1 MTRTTAERR
10 SGLSVLVAGGGVA
23 ALETALA
30 LRELAA
36 GLVHVEL
43 VAPELHFHYRP
54 LAVAEPFG
62 VGRVL
67 RWELEDLVRAM
78 GAEFAPGELVSVD
91 TEAQIAELRSGGRIE
106 YETLVLAYGARP
118 QEAVPGALT
127 FRGPADVEAMQSL
140 LDEITH
146 GRVER
151 IVFVIPSGVVWP
163 LPLYELALL
172 TAAELEIRGV
182 KAALSVVT
190 SEPAPLA
197 VFGVAASAA
206 VLAALQGRGIDV
218 RTSVYA
224 TEFGS
229 GLLACARA
237 EPIEADRVVALPRF
251 AGLEIDGVPRDRS
264 GFVPVDP
271 HGRVRGVR
279 NVYAAGDLTTF
290 PIKQGG
296 LAAQQA
302 DAVAETIAATT
313 GAPVDPRP
321 FEPVL
326 RALLLT
332 GKGAAYLRTELV
344 GGRGETSTASEEPLW
359 WPAGKIVGRYLA
371 PFLAELG
378 VLEVPPDPDGDV
390 LKIELDAAAAH
401 LLGWP
406 R

>member
-1 MTRTTAERR
+1 
-10 SGLSVLVAGGGVA
+10 LSVLVAGGGVA

-30 LRELAA
+30 LRELA
-36 GLVHVEL
+36 GGIVHVEL

-62 VGRVL
+62 VGRVR
-67 RWELEDLVRAM
+67 RWELGDLVRAA

-91 TEAQIAELRSGGRIE
+91 TEAQIVELRSGGRIE
-106 YETLVLAYGARP
+106 YGALVLACGARP
-118 QEAVPGALT
+118 LEAVPGALT
-127 FRGPADVEAMQSL
+127 FRGPADVEAMQRL
-140 LDEITH
+140 LDEITQ

-151 IVFVIPSGVVWP
+151 IVFAIPSGVVWP

-172 TAAELEIRGV
+172 TAAELGIRGV
-182 KAALSVVT
+182 KASLGIVT

-197 VFGVAASAA
+197 VFGDPAGAA
-206 VLAALQGRGIDV
+206 VLAALRERGIDV

-224 TEFGS
+224 EEFAD
-229 GLLACARA
+229 GLLACTRA
-237 EPIEADRVVALPRF
+237 EPVEADRVVALPRF

-264 GFVPVDP
+264 GFVPVDR

-302 DAVAETIAATT
+302 DAVAETIAASA
-313 GAPVDPRP
+313 GAPLDPRP
-321 FEPVL
+321 FSPVL

-332 GKGAAYLRTELV
+332 GRGAAYLQTELV
-344 GGRGETSTASEEPLW
+344 GGRGETSTASDEPLW
-359 WPAGKIVGRYLA
+359 WPAGKIAGRYLA

-378 VLEVPPDPDGDV
+378 VLEVPPEPDEDV
-390 LKIELDAAAAH
+390 LRIELDAAAAH

>member
-1 MTRTTAERR
+1 MTRTAAERR
-10 SGLSVLVAGGGVA
+10 KGLPVLVAGGGVA

-30 LRELAA
+30 LRELAG

-67 RWELEDLVRAM
+67 RWELGDLVRAA

-91 TEAQIAELRSGGRIE
+91 TEVQIAELGSGGRIE
-106 YETLVLAYGARP
+106 YGALVLACGARP
-118 QEAVPGALT
+118 REAVPGALT
-127 FRGPADVEAMQSL
+127 FRGPADVEAMQRL
-140 LDEITH
+140 LDEITQ

-151 IVFVIPSGVVWP
+151 IVFAIPSGVVWP

-182 KAALSVVT
+182 KASLGIVT
-190 SEPAPLA
+190 SEPTPLA
-197 VFGVAASAA
+197 VFGATGTAS
-206 VLAALQGRGIDV
+206 VLSALQERGIHV

-224 TEFGS
+224 AEFVG
-229 GLLACARA
+229 GLLACTRA
-237 EPIEADRVVALPRF
+237 EPVEADRVVALPRF
-251 AGLEIDGVPRDRS
+251 SGPEIDGIPRDRS
-264 GFVPVDP
+264 GFVPVDR
-271 HGRVRGVR
+271 HGRVRGLR

-302 DAVAETIAATT
+302 DAVAETIAATA

-321 FEPVL
+321 FSPVL

-332 GKGAAYLRTELV
+332 GKGAAYLRTDLV
-344 GGRGETSTASEEPLW
+344 GGRGETSTASDEPLW
-359 WPAGKIVGRYLA
+359 WPPGKIVGRYLA

-378 VLEVPPDPDGDV
+378 VLEVPPTPDEDV
-390 LKIELDAAAAH
+390 LKIELDAAAVH
-401 LLGWP
+401 LLDWP